1 MGCGNSKNI
10 VEVSA
15 VDANADVTANTDLTP
30 KGSKSAKSP
39 TKAKKK
45 GWSLFGFNKAEP
57 EPTEE
62 EKETRPKPQTAHF
75 IKELSKT
82 KTYGSST
89 LECKN
94 EWPLLEDLPKFDHY
108 NKVQLTKVSY
118 KRKFG
123 GNFPLAGIQLH
134 FSNGVSSPLYQ
145 TRDAIE
151 RDWPLEEKVVNTK
164 NRRISKI

>member
-1 MGCGNSKNI
+1 M
-10 VEVSA
+10 
-15 VDANADVTANTDLTP
+15 TANTDISNAG
-30 KGSKSAKSP
+30 KKSVKSP

-45 GWSLFGFNKAEP
+45 GWSLFGFNKSTPAEP
-57 EPTEE
+57 EE
-62 EKETRPKPQTAHF
+62 EKDTRPKPQTAHY

-89 LECKN
+89 LATPN
-94 EWPLLEDLPKFDHY
+94 EWPLAEDMVKFDHY

-134 FSNGVSSPLYQ
+134 FSNGLSSPLYQ
-145 TRDAIE
+145 TKDAVE
-151 RDWPLEEKVVNTK
+151 RDWPLEEK
-164 NRRISKI
+164 